1 MIDDIT
7 LRRAMKN
14 AYNSGLTQGDIAAR
28 EQIVDQ
34 LQTDI
39 TIKAWFTPAE
49 LNHLI
54 SVIERSENV

>member
-14 AYNSGLTQGDIAAR
+14 AYNSGVTQGDIAAR
-28 EQIVDQ
+28 EQIVDR
-34 LQTDI
+34 LQTDV

-49 LNHLI
+49 LAHLI
-54 SVIERSENV
+54 SVIERVENV